1 MDYSTAICFLQH
13 PTADPCLWLLC
24 FKSPHFLLLV
34 RNLASL
40 QRMFRKEI
48 QVRITPTLNSPASSP
63 QPLLFHVISVRAVG
77 CQEEEAFSGSSGLI
91 DMPFRQQRCQESNY
105 CPQGVA
111 AEAAK
116 TFLSGRRV
124 FPFPWFQ
131 ILLLFSPVSAVAPA
145 ANSRE
150 AQLPQ
155 QVWSR

>member
-1 MDYSTAICFLQH
+1 MIVVFQITTL
-13 PTADPCLWLLC
+13 
-24 FKSPHFLLLV
+24 SPLSQKLGCSPEDV
-34 RNLASL
+34 
-40 QRMFRKEI
+40 QEI
-48 QVRITPTLNSPASSP
+48 KTGCSNPPPLKSPASSP
-63 QPLLFHVISVRAVG
+63 EPLLFHVISVRAVG

-91 DMPFRQQRCQESNY
+91 DMPFRQQQCQESNY

-116 TFLSGRRV
+116 TFLTGRRV

-145 ANSRE
+145 VNSRE

>member
-1 MDYSTAICFLQH
+1 MIVVFQITMFPPLSQKLGCSPEDVQEENTGQNNPSTF
-13 PTADPCLWLLC
+13 
-24 FKSPHFLLLV
+24 S
-34 RNLASL
+34 
-40 QRMFRKEI
+40 
-48 QVRITPTLNSPASSP
+48 SPASSP
-63 QPLLFHVISVRAVG
+63 QPLLFHVISVRAAG

-91 DMPFRQQRCQESNY
+91 DMPFRQQRCQESSY

-145 ANSRE
+145 ENSRG

-155 QVWSR
+155 QVWAR